1 MVVLPT
7 TEIIE
12 PIRKTETLC
21 PVFFIRSKSS
31 NKKKAPSIKEDF
43 FFLYHTG
50 PQVLDDLT
58 HWKIVINQ
66 KT

>member
-1 MVVLPT
+1 MFSLFH
-7 TEIIE
+7 
-12 PIRKTETLC
+12 TLQ
-21 PVFFIRSKSS
+21 IQQQ
-31 NKKKAPSIKEDF
+31 KKAPLIKEDF
-43 FFLYHTG
+43 YFLYHTG